1 MITNNTNQKA
11 EVILKVKEN
20 KLNEFKSISLSPD
33 EKKSICIE
41 YEGPI
46 TDGIYVEFD
55 NQTDIIELQ
64 PQQANEFTLKERK
77 LK

>member
-1 MITNNTNQKA
+1 M
-11 EVILKVKEN
+11 ILKVKED
-20 KLNEFKSISLSPD
+20 KLNKFKSISLSSG

-46 TDGIYVEFD
+46 TDGIFVEFN